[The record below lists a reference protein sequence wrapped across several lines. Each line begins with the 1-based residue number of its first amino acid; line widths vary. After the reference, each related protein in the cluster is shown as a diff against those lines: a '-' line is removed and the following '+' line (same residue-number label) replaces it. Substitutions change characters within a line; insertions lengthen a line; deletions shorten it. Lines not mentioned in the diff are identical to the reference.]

1 MTHSI
6 QIDRA
11 ISLAE
16 EAGNAVIEITT
27 GWTKVRQVAEMRDP
41 LTNQLRAKIREIS
54 GLREWSYSGSP
65 HNNADEGF
73 IDDGEN
79 VAISFPA

>member
-1 MTHSI
+1 MTYSI

-16 EAGNAVIEITT
+16 EAGNAVVEIAT

-41 LTNQLRAKIREIS
+41 LTDHLRTKIREIS

-65 HNNADEGF
+65 HNHADEGF
-73 IDDGEN
+73 VDDVEM